1 MVESTVFFL
10 YLDDLAGE
18 ILAAVTPVVIALIF
32 QRYIVSGMTAGAVKG

>member
-10 YLDDLAGE
+10 YLDDLAVG
-18 ILAAVTPVVIALIF
+18 ILRTVTPVVVALIF